1 MHHLV
6 TMLVATCGRF
16 DPPVLAQRQ
25 DVVRAAG
32 VPSHRRAHG
41 GALRNVANYVAK
53 GQLDVNLRAA
63 GEIYEQAQLEL
74 ELDQRRSLTVR
85 VTCPKKCRSLYTL

>member
-1 MHHLV
+1 M
-6 TMLVATCGRF
+6 
-16 DPPVLAQRQ
+16 
-25 DVVRAAG
+25 VRAAG

-74 ELDQRRSLTVR
+74 ELDQAQLDS
-85 VTCPKKCRSLYTL
+85 